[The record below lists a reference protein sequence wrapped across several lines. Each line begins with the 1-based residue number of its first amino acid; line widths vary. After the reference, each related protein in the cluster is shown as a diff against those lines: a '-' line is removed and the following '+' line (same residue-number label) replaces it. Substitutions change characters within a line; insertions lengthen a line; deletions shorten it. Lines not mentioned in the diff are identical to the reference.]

1 MFAYGFSRVLPIC
14 ALAGLA
20 GCASAPER
28 INDICAVFDQ
38 NDGFFNNWQ
47 KTAADTERKYGV
59 PVPVLMATIRKESG
73 FQSNAR
79 PPRKYYLGF
88 IPGKHTSSAY
98 GYSQALDGTWA
109 QYKTESGNFA
119 ARRSNFEDAVD
130 FVGWYH
136 AKTIDAFGLRPDD
149 TTNLY
154 LAYYAGWTGFKN
166 GDWRNSTSIRKYAS
180 DAAQMAAAYQGS
192 CGTAA
197 AEQAGISADPA
208 SPYDLGHPY
217 DL

>member
-1 MFAYGFSRVLPIC
+1 MATLSGSGKIPFSFVHYVWRMFAYVFRRVLPIW
-14 ALAGLA
+14 LIAGLA

-47 KTAADTERKYGV
+47 RTAADTERKYGI

-79 PPRKYYLGF
+79 PPRDYYLGF
-88 IPGKHTSSAY
+88 IPGKRASSAY

-109 QYKTESGNFA
+109 QYKAESGNFG

-136 AKTIDAFGLRPDD
+136 ARTVAAFGLPPDD

-154 LAYYAGWTGFKN
+154 LAYYAGWSGFKS
-166 GDWRNSTSIRKYAS
+166 GAWRGNASVQKYAR
-180 DAAQMAAAYQGS
+180 DAAKMAAAYKGQLQG
-192 CGTAA
+192 CRG
-197 AEQAGISADPA
+197 
-208 SPYDLGHPY
+208 
-217 DL
+217 